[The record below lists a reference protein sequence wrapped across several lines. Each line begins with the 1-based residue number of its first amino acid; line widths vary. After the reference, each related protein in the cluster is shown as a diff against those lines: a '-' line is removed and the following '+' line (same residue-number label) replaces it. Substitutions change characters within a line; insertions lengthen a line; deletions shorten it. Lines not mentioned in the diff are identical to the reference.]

1 MGNTTISKFDK
12 EYFFLSNFYP
22 CKVHYQGQTYKSS
35 EAAYQAQKTPNPK
48 LRREFE
54 TLSSR
59 EAKKRG
65 RMLELRKDWEEVK
78 DNIMYEI
85 CYSKFVNNPIIAR
98 KLIATKDAE
107 LVEGNTWFDTYWGVC
122 NNVGLNKLGQILM
135 KVREEM
141 RKIYE

>member
-1 MGNTTISKFDK
+1 MTTISKFEKD
-12 EYFFLSNFYP
+12 YFFLSNFYP
-22 CKVHYQGQTYKSS
+22 CKVHYQGRTYKNS
-35 EAAYQAQKTPNPK
+35 EAAYQAQKTLNLE
-48 LRREFE
+48 LRQEFE
-54 TLSSR
+54 ALSAR
-59 EAKKRG
+59 DAKKKG
-65 RMLELRKDWEEVK
+65 RMIELRKDWEEVK

-122 NNVGLNKLGQILM
+122 NNVGLNKLGQTLM

>member
-1 MGNTTISKFDK
+1 MKKIEKFDK

-22 CKVHYQGQTYKSS
+22 CKVYYQGKEYKSS
-35 EAAYQAQKTPNPK
+35 EAAYQAQKTLDLD

-54 TLSSR
+54 ELSAR
-59 EAKKRG
+59 DAKNKG
-65 RMLELRKDWEEVK
+65 RALKLRRDWEDVK
-78 DNIMYEI
+78 DDIMYEI

>member
-1 MGNTTISKFDK
+1 MNKICKFDN
-12 EYFFLSNFYP
+12 EYAFLSNFYP
-22 CKVHYQGQTYKSS
+22 CKVPYQGKTYKSS
-35 EAAYQAQKTPNPK
+35 EAAYQAQKTSNIE
-48 LRREFE
+48 LRQEFE
-54 TLSSR
+54 TLSAR
-59 EAKKRG
+59 DAKRRG

-122 NNVGLNKLGQILM
+122 NNVGLNKLGQTLM

>member
-35 EAAYQAQKTPNPK
+35 EAAYQAQKTSDSK